1 MTKFESNQKIK
12 TMNIEKIKN
21 IVIPILQKYKIS
33 KAGLFGSFVK
43 NSMHPESDVDLLV
56 ELTPDF
62 SLLDF
67 VRVKLELE
75 EALNT
80 KVDLVEYKA
89 IKPRLKNRILAE
101 EMRIY
106 G

>member
-1 MTKFESNQKIK
+1 MT
-12 TMNIEKIKN
+12 IEKITQA
-21 IVIPILQKYKIS
+21 ITPILKKHGIRR
-33 KAGLFGSFVK
+33 AGLFGSYVK
-43 NSMHPESDVDLLV
+43 NSMTPNSDVDILV
-56 ELTPDF
+56 ELGSDF

-67 VRVKLELE
+67 VRVKLDLE
-75 EALNT
+75 DILKT

-89 IKPRLKNRILAE
+89 IKPRLKNKILSE